1 MPEAQLRRCK
11 GNEYSPNIYDK
22 VPHGKAFSSN
32 EGKPTIL
39 TKCYFCAGKVSLSFF
54 SLVARLLCNVTYRN
68 LFIDTCPQKLRNRS
82 RGYTQWIFCY
92 RFNTYFEKETLN
104 IYLLYSTLKF
114 VLEKTDSKYF
124 LVSYSADD
132 YSKMFMHF

>member
-1 MPEAQLRRCK
+1 MYGQWIFTQHLWQSTAWESFFQQWGQAYDFNKVLFLCRK
-11 GNEYSPNIYDK
+11 GLP
-22 VPHGKAFSSN
+22 
-32 EGKPTIL
+32 
-39 TKCYFCAGKVSLSFF
+39 SFF

-82 RGYTQWIFCY
+82 WGYTQWIFCY